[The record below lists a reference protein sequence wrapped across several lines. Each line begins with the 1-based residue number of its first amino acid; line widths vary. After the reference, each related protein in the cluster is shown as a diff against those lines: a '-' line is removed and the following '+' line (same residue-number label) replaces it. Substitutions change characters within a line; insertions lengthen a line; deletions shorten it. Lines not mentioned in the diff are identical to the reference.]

1 MHVVIC
7 GCGRVG
13 SGLARD
19 LVTQGFDVSIIDE
32 SPDAFHLLGD
42 DFPGEFVVGRALDW
56 AVLREAGIETAIA
69 FVACTD
75 GDNTNIVAA
84 RTAKDVYRVPL
95 VVARIY
101 DPRRAHIYRD
111 LGIPTV
117 ASVTWTVG
125 QIHQMLLHRRLAPK
139 LTFGNGETVVVRAHL
154 PEYLSGRPLL
164 TFEVDAEIRVIE
176 VTRGG
181 HSVLPERST
190 VVEPGDLVT
199 FAVAATALHRL
210 ESFLGKELS

>member
-1 MHVVIC
+1 MRVIIV

-13 SGLARD
+13 CALGSRLIGEGHDVRLIDRDPDSRRRLPANLAD
-19 LVTQGFDVSIIDE
+19 SW
-32 SPDAFHLLGD
+32 LLGNG
-42 DFPGEFVVGRALDW
+42 FNRATLD
-56 AVLREAGIETAIA
+56 AAGVSTADA
-69 FVACTD
+69 FVAVTA

-101 DPRRAHIYRD
+101 DPRRAYIYRD

-125 QIHQMLLHRRLAPK
+125 QIHQMLLHRGLAPK